1 MHRNALNIEDVR
13 RLAKRRLPRGMF
25 EYIDRGA
32 EDEVALRAARASLA
46 DVKLHPRVLVD
57 VSKRD
62 TSIELFGVRQGVPL
76 VVAPTGS
83 AGLMWY
89 EGEVELAKAAAA
101 AGVPF
106 GVSTQ
111 SITPI
116 ETIAEKSGARLWFQL
131 YVMNDRAITN
141 GIVDRAR
148 AAGAE
153 ALALTVDTIVR
164 PRREYN
170 IRNGFGIPLRAT
182 WRGGLDVAL
191 HPRWLWTVLGR
202 YLRNGGMPSYA
213 HYPAEFRSKITREA
227 LSDRV
232 GLAQDLT
239 WDDLRAL
246 RRRWQGKLVVKGI
259 LRVDDAI
266 RAADCGADG
275 IVVSNHG
282 GRNLD
287 AAISTVAVLPQI
299 ADAVGHR
306 LTVLAD
312 GGVRRGSDVVKL
324 MALGAQSV
332 LVGRSVLFG
341 TAVAGAAGAGHV
353 LGLLQNEISTTLGFL
368 GCPSFET
375 IRDGYVDPD
384 RLAN

>member
-1 MHRNALNIEDVR
+1 
-13 RLAKRRLPRGMF
+13 MF

-32 EDEVALRAARASLA
+32 EDEVALTAARSSLA
-46 DVKLHPRVLVD
+46 AVKLHPRVLVD

-62 TSIELFGVRQGVPL
+62 TSVELFGIRQSVPL

-131 YVMNDRAITN
+131 YVMNDRTITDA
-141 GIVDRAR
+141 IVDRAW

-182 WRGGLDVAL
+182 WRGGLDVAM
-191 HPRWLWTVLGR
+191 HPHWLWRVLGQ
-202 YLRNGGMPSYA
+202 YLRNGGMPTFA
-213 HYPAEFRSKITREA
+213 HYPPEFRSKITREA

-239 WDDLRAL
+239 WADVRAL
-246 RRRWQGKLVVKGI
+246 RRRWQGRLIVKGV

-266 RAADCGADG
+266 RAADSGADG

-287 AAISTVAVLPQI
+287 AAASTVDVLPQI
-299 ADAVGHR
+299 VDAVGHR

-324 MALGAQSV
+324 MAMGAQSV

-341 TAVAGAAGAGHV
+341 TAVAGAAGASHV

-368 GCPSFET
+368 GCPSFEG
-375 IRDGYVDPD
+375 IRDGYLDPD
-384 RLAN
+384 KQTN